1 MHDGAYLHCTCN
13 KCTTLKLDIH
23 VYLNVHRSDVT
34 SLLDDDKSKKAKK
47 EALLDEETMES
58 GTVR

>member
-1 MHDGAYLHCTCN
+1 M
-13 KCTTLKLDIH
+13 KLDIH

>member
-13 KCTTLKLDIH
+13 KCTTLKLDI
-23 VYLNVHRSDVT
+23 YLNVHRSDVT